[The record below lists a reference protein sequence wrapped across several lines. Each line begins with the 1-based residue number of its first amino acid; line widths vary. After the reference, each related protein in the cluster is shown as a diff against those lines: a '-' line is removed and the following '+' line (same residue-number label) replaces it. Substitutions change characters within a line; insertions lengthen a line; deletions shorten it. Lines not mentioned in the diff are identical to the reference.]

1 MTEPAQRPAGR
12 RRQGLRRNIGILGN
26 FAFGYADVAEGIYFT
41 LGLVMIFAGA
51 AATYAY
57 LFATTAYILTALCYA
72 ELSSSYHQAGG
83 AFVYARKA
91 FGQKIAFLAAWA
103 LLLDYVVTTAISALA
118 AIGYL
123 GYFIPQ
129 LNEPLL
135 IGGATAA
142 AILLLMS
149 LNIFG
154 IGESA
159 KFSYFLVLFN
169 IVGVG
174 AILVTGYLF
183 SYRPGLNTIHF
194 GTSPTVPNFLYAITI
209 AMSSYLGIEVISQTA
224 GETRR
229 PAKNIPRAVFLI
241 SVAVVVATLSFST
254 LALGVRSYQDFVN
267 NPTSINDPVA
277 FLALALP
284 NGWILAGLAAILGMS
299 VLLVASNAG
308 IIGASRISY
317 AMSQDGVIPK
327 TFGKLHKK
335 RNTPFISIIIFSS
348 VSVALALSGELSFVA
363 ELYNFGALIAYVIVG
378 LSLISLRNKEK
389 AIFRPFKTPGS
400 ITIRPFWRHGANESS
415 VSHEQ
420 YTIPIVGVLSVVAD
434 LTIWLLVVTLHPLG
448 RIFGSIWMGL
458 GLLILFA
465 YTRIQKTQQDPSP
478 DPQSQAEHQSN
489 T

>member
-1 MTEPAQRPAGR
+1 
-12 RRQGLRRNIGILGN
+12 
-26 FAFGYADVAEGIYFT
+26 
-41 LGLVMIFAGA
+41 
-51 AATYAY
+51 
-57 LFATTAYILTALCYA
+57 
-72 ELSSSYHQAGG
+72 
-83 AFVYARKA
+83 
-91 FGQKIAFLAAWA
+91 
-103 LLLDYVVTTAISALA
+103 
-118 AIGYL
+118 
-123 GYFIPQ
+123 
-129 LNEPLL
+129 
-135 IGGATAA
+135 
-142 AILLLMS
+142 MS

-169 IVGVG
+169 IVGVA

-317 AMSQDGVIPK
+317 AMSQDGAIPK
-327 TFGKLHKK
+327 AFGKLHKK

-400 ITIRPFWRHGANESS
+400 ITIRPFWRRANEASLS
-415 VSHEQ
+415 NEQ
-420 YTIPIVGVLSVVAD
+420 YTIPIIGVLSVVAD
-434 LTIWLLVVTLHPLG
+434 LTIWLLVVILHPLG
-448 RIFGSIWMGL
+448 RIFGSIWMGF

-478 DPQSQAEHQSN
+478 DQHSQAEHQSPA
-489 T
+489 

>member
-1 MTEPAQRPAGR
+1 LTQPAQRPAGR

-41 LGLVMIFAGA
+41 LGLVVINAGA

-72 ELSSSYHQAGG
+72 ELASSYHQAGG

-129 LNEPLL
+129 LNDPLL
-135 IGGATAA
+135 IGGTTAA

-169 IVGVG
+169 IVGVV

-241 SVAVVVATLSFST
+241 SAAVVVATLSFST

-267 NPTSINDPVA
+267 INDPVA

-299 VLLVASNAG
+299 VLLVAANAG

-317 AMSQDGVIPK
+317 AMSQDGVIPR

-335 RNTPFISIIIFSS
+335 RNTPFISIILFSS

-400 ITIRPFWRHGANESS
+400 ITIRPFWRRTNDAS
-415 VSHEQ
+415 VSHER
-420 YTIPIVGVLSVVAD
+420 YTIPIIGVLSVVAD
-434 LTIWLLVVTLHPLG
+434 LTIWLLVVILHPLG
-448 RIFGSIWMGL
+448 RIFGSIWMGF
-458 GLLILFA
+458 GVLLLFA
-465 YTRIQKTQQDPSP
+465 STRIKKTKQDPSS
-478 DPQSQAEHQSN
+478 DSQSADERREVPYSGL
-489 T
+489 

>member
-1 MTEPAQRPAGR
+1 LTQPAQRPAGR

-41 LGLVMIFAGA
+41 LGLVVIYAGA

-72 ELSSSYHQAGG
+72 ELASSYHQAGG

-91 FGQKIAFLAAWA
+91 FGRNIAFLAAWA

-129 LNEPLL
+129 LNAPLL
-135 IGGATAA
+135 IGAATAA
-142 AILLLMS
+142 AILLLMG

-169 IVGVG
+169 IIGMAAV
-174 AILVTGYLF
+174 LLTGYLF
-183 SYRPGLNTIHF
+183 SYRPGLNSIHF
-194 GTSPTVPNFLYAITI
+194 GTSPTYPNFLYAITI

-224 GETRR
+224 GETKR

-241 SVAVVVATLSFST
+241 SAAVVVATLSFST
-254 LALGVRSYQDFVN
+254 LALGVRNYQDFVN
-267 NPTSINDPVA
+267 NPTSIYDPVA
-277 FLALALP
+277 FIALAFP
-284 NGWILAGLAAILGMS
+284 NGWILAGLAALLGMS

-308 IIGASRISY
+308 IIGASRITY
-317 AMSQDGVIPK
+317 AMSQDAVIPR
-327 TFGKLHKK
+327 TFGRLHKK
-335 RNTPFISIIIFSS
+335 RNTPFISIIAFSS
-348 VSVALALSGELSFVA
+348 VSVALALSGELGFVA

-389 AIFRPFKTPGS
+389 AVFRPFKTPGS
-400 ITIRPFWRHGANESS
+400 ISFKPFWRNKESP
-415 VSHEQ
+415 VSDEQ
-420 YTIPIVGVLSVVAD
+420 YTVPLIGVLCVAAD
-434 LTIWLLVVTLHPLG
+434 LTIWLLVVILHPLG
-448 RIFGSIWMGL
+448 RIFGSLWMGF
-458 GLLILFA
+458 GLLLFFA
-465 YTRIQKTQQDPSP
+465 YTRIQKTKDDPLSSASSGGESQSP
-478 DPQSQAEHQSN
+478 AG
-489 T
+489 

>member
-1 MTEPAQRPAGR
+1 LTETAQRPAGR

-41 LGLVMIFAGA
+41 LGLVVIYAGA

-72 ELSSSYHQAGG
+72 ELASSYHQAGG

-91 FGQKIAFLAAWA
+91 FGRNIAFLAAWA

-123 GYFIPQ
+123 GYFFPQ
-129 LNEPLL
+129 LNAPLL

-169 IVGVG
+169 IVGMATV
-174 AILVTGYLF
+174 LVAGYLF
-183 SYRPGLNTIHF
+183 SYRPGLNSIHF
-194 GTSPTVPNFLYAITI
+194 GTSPTYPNFLYAITI

-224 GETRR
+224 GETKR

-241 SVAVVVATLSFST
+241 SAAVVVATLSFST
-254 LALGVRSYQDFVN
+254 LALGVRNYQDFVS
-267 NPTSINDPVA
+267 NPTSIYDPVA
-277 FLALALP
+277 FIALALP

-308 IIGASRISY
+308 IIGASRITY
-317 AMSQDGVIPK
+317 AMSQDAVIPR
-327 TFGKLHKK
+327 TFGRLHKR
-335 RNTPFISIIIFSS
+335 RNTPFISIIAFSS
-348 VSVALALSGELSFVA
+348 ISVALALSGELGFVA

-389 AIFRPFKTPGS
+389 AVFRPFKTPGS
-400 ITIRPFWRHGANESS
+400 ISIKPFWRRRSNEATVSS
-415 VSHEQ
+415 ES
-420 YTIPIVGVLSVVAD
+420 YTIPVIGVLCVVAD
-434 LTIWLLVVTLHPLG
+434 LIIWLLVVVLHPLG
-448 RIFGSIWMGL
+448 RIFGSIWMGF
-458 GLLILFA
+458 GLLLFFA
-465 YTRIQKTQQDPSP
+465 YTRIQKTKSD
-478 DPQSQAEHQSN
+478 QA
-489 T
+489 TP

>member
-1 MTEPAQRPAGR
+1 
-12 RRQGLRRNIGILGN
+12 
-26 FAFGYADVAEGIYFT
+26 VAEGIYFT
-41 LGLVMIFAGA
+41 LGLVVIYAGA

-57 LFATTAYILTALCYA
+57 LFGTTAYILTAFCYA

-91 FGQKIAFLAAWA
+91 FGQRIAFLAAWA

-169 IVGVG
+169 IVGV
-174 AILVTGYLF
+174 ATILVTGYLF

-241 SVAVVVATLSFST
+241 SAAVVVATLSFST

-308 IIGASRISY
+308 IVGASRISY

-327 TFGKLHKK
+327 AFGRLHKK
-335 RNTPFISIIIFSS
+335 YSTPFISIVAFSS
-348 VSVALALSGELSFVA
+348 VSVALAFSGELSLVA

-389 AIFRPFKTPGS
+389 AVFRPFKTPGS
-400 ITIRPFWRHGANESS
+400 INIKPFWNEALEG
-415 VSHEQ
+415 HEQ
-420 YTIPIVGVLSVVAD
+420 YSIPIIGVLCVIAD
-434 LTIWLLVVTLHPLG
+434 LTIWLLVVILHPLG
-448 RIFGSIWMGL
+448 RVFGSIWMGF
-458 GLLILFA
+458 GLLVFFA
-465 YTRIQKTQQDPSP
+465 YTRIRKTKGGPPADS
-478 DPQSQAEHQSN
+478 SSAEVRPGP
-489 T
+489 TP

>member
-1 MTEPAQRPAGR
+1 MTQPAQRPAGR
-12 RRQGLRRNIGILGN
+12 RRQGLKRNIGILGN

-41 LGLVMIFAGA
+41 LGLVVIFAGA

-91 FGQKIAFLAAWA
+91 FGRNIAFLAAWA

-123 GYFIPQ
+123 GYFFPQ
-129 LNEPLL
+129 LNAPLL

-149 LNIFG
+149 LNILG

-169 IVGVG
+169 IVGVA

-194 GTSPTVPNFLYAITI
+194 GTSPTYPNFLYAITI

-224 GETRR
+224 GETKR

-241 SVAVVVATLSFST
+241 SAAVVVTTLSFST
-254 LALGVRSYQDFVN
+254 LALGVRSYQDFLS
-267 NPTSINDPVA
+267 NPTSINDPVS
-277 FLALALP
+277 FIALALP
-284 NGWILAGLAAILGMS
+284 NGWILAGLAALLGMS
-299 VLLVASNAG
+299 VLLVAANAG
-308 IIGASRISY
+308 IIGASRITY
-317 AMSQDGVIPK
+317 AMSQDEVIPK

-335 RNTPFISIIIFSS
+335 HNTPFISIITFSS
-348 VSVALALSGELSFVA
+348 VSVGLALSGELGFVA

-378 LSLISLRNKEK
+378 MSLISLRNKES
-389 AIFRPFKTPGS
+389 AVFRPFKTPGS
-400 ITIRPFWRHGANESS
+400 IRIRPFWRRSKTEASLANE
-415 VSHEQ
+415 E
-420 YTIPIVGVLSVVAD
+420 YTIPIIGVLCIIAD
-434 LTIWLLVVTLHPLG
+434 LTIWLLVVVLHPLG
-448 RIFGSIWMGL
+448 RIFGSIWMGF
-458 GLLILFA
+458 GLLLFFA
-465 YTRIQKTQQDPSP
+465 YTRIQKVKRGPLSDSDSEEVGPAP
-478 DPQSQAEHQSN
+478 A
-489 T
+489 

>member
-1 MTEPAQRPAGR
+1 
-12 RRQGLRRNIGILGN
+12 
-26 FAFGYADVAEGIYFT
+26 
-41 LGLVMIFAGA
+41 MIFAGA

-169 IVGVG
+169 IVGVA

-335 RNTPFISIIIFSS
+335 RNTPFVSIIIFSS

-400 ITIRPFWRHGANESS
+400 ITIRPFWRRRPNNSS
-415 VSHEQ
+415 ASHEQ

-434 LTIWLLVVTLHPLG
+434 LTIWLLVVILHPLG

-458 GLLILFA
+458 GLLILFG
-465 YTRIQKTQQDPSP
+465 YTRIQKTRQDPSS
-478 DPQSQAEHQSN
+478 DPHSQDER
-489 T
+489 